1 MLLLLAFVAITVGCV
16 VLWLE
21 LAEYGEAPWWKTDG
35 VPAVTS
41 QLAPPATPRLA
52 SGLEGMTGRVRLAG
66 HPGASC
72 QTVWF

>member
-1 MLLLLAFVAITVGCV
+1 MLLLLAFVALTVGCV

-41 QLAPPATPRLA
+41 QRVPLVIPTAAR
-52 SGLEGMTGRVRLAG
+52 TGEVYSDPIRFAG
-66 HPGASC
+66 RPGRWC
-72 QTVWF
+72 EV